1 MSLKADVRRSG
12 DVSIIDLSGR
22 ITLGEGSGLVR
33 STIKDLVN
41 SGQKNLLVNL
51 KNVTYIDSAGLG
63 ELVGSY
69 ATVTNTGGGSSCC
82 TPKTRCTTSCRS
94 PNCTPFSSPSM
105 MRLGVAQLQRGLG
118 RGRLGAGGGRA
129 LVRKAFDRPHAFR

>member
-12 DVSIIDLSGR
+12 GVSIIDLSGR

-33 STIKDLVN
+33 STIKNLVT

-51 KNVTYIDSAGLG
+51 KDVTYIDSAGLG

-69 ATVTNTGGGSSCC
+69 ATVTNTGGAIKLLHPQNKVHDLLQVTKLYTVFVAFDDESEAV
-82 TPKTRCTTSCRS
+82 RS
-94 PNCTPFSSPSM
+94 FGAVS
-105 MRLGVAQLQRGLG
+105 
-118 RGRLGAGGGRA
+118 GAG
-129 LVRKAFDRPHAFR
+129 V